1 MTPWGL
7 GIIFFPIKCY
17 QLFFLL
23 TLPAPADRRVSQEVQ
38 QVPPGQLLYA
48 GAVRL
53 GCCEVV
59 YRETTHCIYFS
70 IWFENNPKENLKWEG
85 GRRLPLHLTRCLTRS
100 TNLYLCIGQW
110 LPFFHDWNAL
120 LPYSLC
126 LWPCPAVEKRRTL
139 ILIAYNIW
147 DFKKKKKKSFP
158 GQVGK
163 QMREQPSARYFLTL
177 ASMAPGHRSSP
188 GEVQRRWEGL
198 AAAVAAARVNSVKVE
213 GLTVMLRRQ
222 KHHRLSWQEARR
234 G

>member
-53 GCCEVV
+53 ECCEVV

-147 DFKKKKKKSFP
+147 DFKKKKKEVLSRTSGETDEGAAQCTLFP
-158 GQVGK
+158 HAGQHG
-163 QMREQPSARYFLTL
+163 TW
-177 ASMAPGHRSSP
+177 ASQLPGGGPAALGRAGGGSGGS
-188 GEVQRRWEGL
+188 EG
-198 AAAVAAARVNSVKVE
+198 
-213 GLTVMLRRQ
+213 
-222 KHHRLSWQEARR
+222 
-234 G
+234 